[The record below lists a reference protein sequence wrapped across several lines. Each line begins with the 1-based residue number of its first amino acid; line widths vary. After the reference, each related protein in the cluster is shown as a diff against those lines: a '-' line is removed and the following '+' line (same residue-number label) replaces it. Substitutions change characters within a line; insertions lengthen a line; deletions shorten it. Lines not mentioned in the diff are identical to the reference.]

1 MRPGTVLLLL
11 IFIMISCRYQ
21 EGEKGIESNYFSL
34 DSLVDAQISQ
44 LILLS
49 PGLEK
54 EAFLDSAGE
63 QNYLQLDSLGWE
75 NELRIFR
82 EANIDKPAYLGSYIF
97 SSEKKDAYSN
107 LLYDEYL
114 ASDTEKL
121 IVKSLKIYYLDK
133 ITSIKKIEVILSDKN
148 ELFESDRQ
156 LSIMF
161 ENREGGSLISSYHV
175 KGNQKLRLN
184 QVVNYDVSSNLV
196 Y

>member
-1 MRPGTVLLLL
+1 VKTGTILIFL
-11 IFIMISCRYQ
+11 IFISISCRYQ

-54 EAFLDSAGE
+54 EAVLDSAGE
-63 QNYLQLDSLGWE
+63 NTFLQLDSMGWE

-82 EANIDKPAYLGSYIF
+82 EANIDKPAYLGSYLVNT
-97 SSEKKDAYSN
+97 EKKDAYSN

-114 ASDTEKL
+114 ASDSEKL
-121 IVKSLKIYYLDK
+121 IVKSLRIYYLDK
-133 ITSIKKIEVILSDKN
+133 RVSIKKLEVILNDKN

-156 LSIMF
+156 LSMTF
-161 ENREGGSLISSYHV
+161 EGRGQRSVLSSYHV
-175 KGNQKLRLN
+175 KGNQKLKLN
-184 QVVNYDVSSNLV
+184 QVVNYEVSSNLI

>member
-1 MRPGTVLLLL
+1 MRTGTILIFL
-11 IFIMISCRYQ
+11 IFISISCRYQ
-21 EGEKGIESNYFSL
+21 EGERFESIYFSL

-54 EAFLDSAGE
+54 EAILDSEAE
-63 QNYLQLDSLGWE
+63 RTFLQLDSMGWE

-82 EANIDKPAYLGSYIF
+82 EANIDKPAYLGSYLVNT
-97 SSEKKDAYSN
+97 EKKDEYSN

-114 ASDTEKL
+114 PSDSEKL
-121 IVKSLKIYYLDK
+121 VVKRLRIYYLDTRAK
-133 ITSIKKIEVILSDKN
+133 IRKLEVILNDKN

-156 LSIMF
+156 LSMTF
-161 ENREGGSLISSYHV
+161 EDRNRRLVLSSYHV
-175 KGNQKLRLN
+175 RGNQKLKMN
-184 QVVNYDVSSNLV
+184 QVVNYEVSSNLN

>member
-1 MRPGTVLLLL
+1 VRTGTILIFL
-11 IFIMISCRYQ
+11 IFISISCRYQ
-21 EGEKGIESNYFSL
+21 EGERFESIYFSL

-54 EAFLDSAGE
+54 EAILDSEAE
-63 QNYLQLDSLGWE
+63 RTFLQLDSMGWE

-82 EANIDKPAYLGSYIF
+82 EANIDKPAYLGSYLVNT
-97 SSEKKDAYSN
+97 EKKDEYSN

-114 ASDTEKL
+114 PSDSEKL
-121 IVKSLKIYYLDK
+121 VVKRLRIYYLDTRAK
-133 ITSIKKIEVILSDKN
+133 IRKLEVILNDKN

-156 LSIMF
+156 LSMTF
-161 ENREGGSLISSYHV
+161 EDRNRRLVLSSYHV
-175 KGNQKLRLN
+175 RGNQKLKMN
-184 QVVNYDVSSNLV
+184 QVVNYEVSSNLN